1 MGVVGSR
8 ALWVSLVQLGA
19 VTTHNSAYVL
29 RRLGRRLGLLGAAAR
44 LVATWPLGP
53 VGLGARH
60 IRAIRY
66 AQLRLV

>member
-1 MGVVGSR
+1 M
-8 ALWVSLVQLGA
+8 
-19 VTTHNSAYVL
+19 L
-29 RRLGRRLGLLGAAAR
+29 RRLRRRLGLLGAAAR

-66 AQLRLV
+66 AKFRQAVRKYWAMGLYGAAMFAALEV